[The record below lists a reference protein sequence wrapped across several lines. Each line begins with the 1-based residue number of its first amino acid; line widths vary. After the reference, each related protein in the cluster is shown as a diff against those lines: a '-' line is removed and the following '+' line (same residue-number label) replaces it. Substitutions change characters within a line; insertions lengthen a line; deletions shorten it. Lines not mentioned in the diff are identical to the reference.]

1 MAPAL
6 ECLQLVQLAAVALVE
21 APVVAWAEAVV
32 GPAAWAHQ
40 VAYLADH
47 LVVVDLVIV
56 DFGLG
61 P

>member
-32 GPAAWAHQ
+32 GPAAWVRQ